1 MRQIGSKLFAV
12 PVALALL
19 AVAAC
24 AGNDS
29 VVTLTATPSTDNFLV
44 YRVGLTGILLQT
56 SSGKAGPQVLSA
68 ETTVDFAQ
76 LSNLSEVLGIPTA
89 AKGTYTSAVVTL
101 DYSQAQIVYDDGSL
115 DGLALLPVGS
125 NGKTLGQIQVTVNLD
140 PADPL
145 RIVAKQTGRLSLDFK
160 MAATNLV
167 DVSAQ
172 TVTITPLMIAST
184 VQIDNKQVHLRGPI
198 EAVESSGTYLSGVA
212 PFDSSANGTG
222 QLPIATSDTTTF
234 EVNGNGSTGSV
245 GVTALAAIGQSQGS
259 LAEAYGTLTS
269 SATIPTPDDPA
280 APASAA
286 LPGAALGST
295 VTTDAS
301 TTTSSVVFTAT
312 QVLAGTSVAGTSS
325 DLVTGVV
332 TARSGNTLALEDAT
346 VQNGGTATFIQGE
359 TVVNVG
365 PNTLVTVFGQGVPGF
380 INAQQ
385 ISVGSVIT
393 AFGVAQTAGNNGV
406 ILDASAGFVRLN
418 ATTASGIVAAQGA
431 GSLNLALTSLGNRA
445 VSAFDFSGTNANAG
459 QYSASTGSLDLSNAV
474 AGAPVIVSGLP
485 AAFGVSSPNITAV
498 TLLDPTTI
506 QAELVVDWG
515 AGTTAPF
522 VTFDSTS
529 IDVDAKNTSIGFR
542 HQIQVGSQVINV
554 VGLAQDPTLSP
565 STSSPTIFAIGHF
578 SQASTETFDSYAAF
592 IAKLQTELNGVN
604 LATGITAVGQYTA
617 STSVFSATS
626 ITLFLNN

>member
-1 MRQIGSKLFAV
+1 MRKIGSKLFAV
-12 PVALALL
+12 PLALALL
-19 AVAAC
+19 ALAAC

-44 YRVGLTGILLQT
+44 YRVALTGILLQT

-76 LSNLSEVLGIPTA
+76 LSDLSEVLGIPTA
-89 AKGTYTSAVVTL
+89 AKGTYTKAVITL

-160 MAATNLV
+160 MAASNLV
-167 DVSAQ
+167 NVSAQ

-198 EAVESSGTYLSGVA
+198 EAVESGGTYLSGVA
-212 PFDSSANGTG
+212 PFDTSTNGTG
-222 QLPIATSDTTTF
+222 QLPISISDTTTF

-245 GVTALAAIGQSQGS
+245 GLTALAAIGQSQGS

-269 SATIPTPDDPA
+269 SATLASPDDNA
-280 APASAA
+280 AASAA
-286 LPGAALGST
+286 TPGLAA
-295 VTTDAS
+295 TTDA
-301 TTTSSVVFTAT
+301 TTTTSSSVVFTAT

-380 INAQQ
+380 ISAQQ

-393 AFGVAQTAGNNGV
+393 AFGVAQTAGNNGI

-418 ATTASGIVAAQGA
+418 ATAASGIVSAQGS
-431 GSLNLALTSLGNRA
+431 GSVNLALTSLANRA

-459 QYSASTGSLDLSNAV
+459 QYSASTGALDLSNAAV
-474 AGAPVIVSGLP
+474 GAPVIVSGLP

-506 QAELVVDWG
+506 QAEMVVDWG

-522 VTFDSTS
+522 VTFDTSS

-554 VGLAQDPTLSP
+554 VGLAQDPVLSP

-578 SQASTETFDSYAAF
+578 SQATTETFDSYAAF

-604 LATGITAVGQYTA
+604 LATGITAIGQYTA
-617 STSVFSATS
+617 ATSAFSATS